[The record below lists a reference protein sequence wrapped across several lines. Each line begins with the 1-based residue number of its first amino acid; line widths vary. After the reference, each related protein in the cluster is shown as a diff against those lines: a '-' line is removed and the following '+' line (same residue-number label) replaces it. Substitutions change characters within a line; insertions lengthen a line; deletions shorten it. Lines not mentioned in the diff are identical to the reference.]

1 MFKSEWLKRQDI
13 LLSFVANSFA
23 AKVLVIVNKI
33 ILFWFLFINSGR
45 YNNKKELSRT
55 EEDEFDTS
63 LCQNQNVQYSLFII
77 VNVLKSLIWF
87 NDFFGKRRLNSL
99 PRSVSLGSS
108 IYNIS
113 ICDIGVISASAILM
127 THNVSVFSIKK
138 TNSQNI
144 NNDQINVQCA
154 LLVRSK
160 IKPGDFFVWIG
171 KLEVNIHLF
180 RHIFTVVFRP
190 LSWNGLLAVNILKSN
205 PMGIYGKW
213 HIWYVYMVYM
223 VYMAW
228 YMAYMVYMLE
238 KKTNLQ
244 Q

>member
-1 MFKSEWLKRQDI
+1 MI
-13 LLSFVANSFA
+13 H
-23 AKVLVIVNKI
+23 
-33 ILFWFLFINSGR
+33 
-45 YNNKKELSRT
+45 
-55 EEDEFDTS
+55 EFDTS
-63 LCQNQNVQYSLFII
+63 LCQKQNVQYSLSLI

-127 THNVSVFSIKK
+127 THNVSVFSIKNS
-138 TNSQNI
+138 NSQNI

-171 KLEVNIHLF
+171 KLEGGKYTLVSTYLYCSLQAFVMEWFASCQYSKIQ
-180 RHIFTVVFRP
+180 
-190 LSWNGLLAVNILKSN
+190 SNG
-205 PMGIYGKW
+205 
-213 HIWYVYMVYM
+213 HIW
-223 VYMAW
+223 
-228 YMAYMVYMLE
+228 
-238 KKTNLQ
+238 
-244 Q
+244 